1 MGDSHSR
8 STSSLSSELLCQETE
23 PHLDEEDLDEDT
35 LINLSDYTVS
45 NSEEEEECIKLLLDR
60 EINVGFQTHNCSHIV
75 IDNWIKCARLNAIAW
90 ILKTRSSLGFRF
102 QTGYLAMTYFDRFLS
117 RRAIDSDKWWA
128 MQLLSMACLSLAAKM
143 EEYRVPS
150 PSEFQ
155 LEEYNF
161 DSKVI
166 QRMELLVLNTLEW
179 RMSSVTPFAFIH
191 YFIRTLGNHHSPP
204 PRNVVSRTVHLI
216 LAIMRDVNLM
226 DHRPSVIAG
235 AATLVALNRKLTKQ
249 AFENTVNAFSP
260 SEIEDMSSCYNQMQ
274 ELDMKKVTIEP
285 KFKISSHLSPIRS
298 REIDVFENS
307 LVSSAIRT
315 QKKKVYIP

>member
-1 MGDSHSR
+1 MEDSHSR
-8 STSSLSSELLCQETE
+8 STSSLSSELLCQEAE
-23 PHLDEEDLDEDT
+23 PHLDI

-45 NSEEEEECIKLLLDR
+45 DSEEEEECIKLLLDR

-75 IDNWIKCARLNAIAW
+75 IDNWIKCARLDAIAW

-102 QTGYLAMTYFDRFLS
+102 QTGYLAVTYFDRFLS

-128 MQLLSMACLSLAAKM
+128 MQLLSVACLSLAAKM

-161 DSKVI
+161 ESKVI

-204 PRNVVSRTVHLI
+204 RNVVSRTIHLI

-235 AATLVALNRKLTKQ
+235 AATLVALNRKLTRQ
-249 AFENTVNAFSP
+249 AFENTINAFSP

-274 ELDMKKVTIEP
+274 ELDMEKVTIVP

-315 QKKKVYIP
+315 QQKKAYIP